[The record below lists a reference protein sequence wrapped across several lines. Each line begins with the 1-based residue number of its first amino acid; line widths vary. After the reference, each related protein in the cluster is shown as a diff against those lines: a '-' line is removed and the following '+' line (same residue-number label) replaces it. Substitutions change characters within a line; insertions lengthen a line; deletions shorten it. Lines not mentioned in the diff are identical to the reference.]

1 MKPRTSAKGLVGIL
15 DVRPD
20 RTYLEVGRK
29 EGIGFGATIISW
41 GGGIRGR
48 AAGIVR
54 KGFTLIELM
63 IVVAIIAV
71 IAAIAI
77 PNLIS
82 SKMASNE
89 SAAIAACR
97 AFLGAQGTFHRV
109 DRYENTALTYA
120 NPTDSGGSGYP
131 DLFQMGYAGTPDAS
145 AIKLIDLAFAEADSD
160 GQAKA
165 KTGYVFNDIITDTI
179 YGSYGDFD
187 NACGLFAA
195 PDVYESTGLH
205 AFVIDLTGTVYKLD
219 AKAAGADAGPLTTY
233 PDTTAAKWLP
243 VGM

>member
-1 MKPRTSAKGLVGIL
+1 M
-15 DVRPD
+15 
-20 RTYLEVGRK
+20 
-29 EGIGFGATIISW
+29 
-41 GGGIRGR
+41 
-48 AAGIVR
+48 R

-89 SAAIAACR
+89 SAAVAACR
-97 AFLGAQGTFHRV
+97 AYLGAQGTFHRV
-109 DRYENTALTYA
+109 DRYENEYLTYA

-131 DLFQMGYAGTPDAS
+131 DLFQMDYAGTPDAT
-145 AIKLIDLAFAEADSD
+145 AIKLIDLAFANADVD
-160 GQAKA
+160 GVNKAKA
-165 KTGYVFNDIITDTI
+165 GYIFDDIITDAIDGT
-179 YGSYGDFD
+179 YGDFD

-195 PDVYESTGLH
+195 PDTYDSTGIH
-205 AFVIDLTGTVYKLD
+205 AFVIDLTGTVYKQD
-219 AKAAGADAGPLTTY
+219 AKKAGADTGPLTTY
-233 PDTTAAKWLP
+233 PDTTTDVWLP

>member
-1 MKPRTSAKGLVGIL
+1 M
-15 DVRPD
+15 
-20 RTYLEVGRK
+20 
-29 EGIGFGATIISW
+29 EG
-41 GGGIRGR
+41 
-48 AAGIVR
+48 VMR

-97 AFLGAQGTFHRV
+97 AYLGAQGTFHRV
-109 DRYENTALTYA
+109 ERYDNTALTYA

-131 DLFQMGYAGTPDAS
+131 DLFELDYAGTPTPA
-145 AIKLIDLAFAEADSD
+145 AIKLIDLAFANADSD

-165 KTGYVFNDIITDTI
+165 KTGYLFNDIMTDAI
-179 YGSYGDFD
+179 HGPYGDFD

-195 PDVYESTGLH
+195 PDVYDTTGIH
-205 AFVIDLTGTVYKLD
+205 AFVIDLTGTVYKKD
-219 AKAAGADAGPLTTY
+219 AKVAGADAGPLTIY
-233 PDTTAAKWLP
+233 PDMTADAWLS
-243 VGM
+243 VGQ